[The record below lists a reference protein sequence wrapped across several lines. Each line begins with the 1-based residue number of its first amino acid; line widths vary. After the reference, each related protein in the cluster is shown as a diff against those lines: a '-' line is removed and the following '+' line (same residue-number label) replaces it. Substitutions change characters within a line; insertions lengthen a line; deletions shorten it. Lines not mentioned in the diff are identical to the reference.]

1 MLARTGAMR
10 PGSEFRFN
18 DEKDTGD
25 TYTGLDWSTLGDGK
39 GGKVV
44 GLGDREAAHSLHF
57 DDLLLAGDW
66 AGDWGWLGGGGGGG
80 GVRNQRASPLL
91 RGTGGGNP
99 GPGGLRRRQ
108 AIIGLTANAQF
119 P

>member
-1 MLARTGAMR
+1 MLARTGAM
-10 PGSEFRFN
+10 PGGELRFN
-18 DEKDTGD
+18 DENIKIQGD
-25 TYTGLDWSTLGDGK
+25 TYTSLDGSILGDGK

-44 GLGDREAAHSLHF
+44 CLGDREPAHSLHF
-57 DDLLLAGDW
+57 NDLLLAGDW
-66 AGDWGWLGGGGGGG
+66 AGDRGRLGGGGR
-80 GVRNQRASPLL
+80 GVRDQGASPLL

-99 GPGGLRRRQ
+99 GADGLGRRQ